1 MDLQWVDL
9 MYRYARLP
17 LHCFPHRAPSAP
29 GGTRGAIPTD
39 NGAARDLA
47 TT

>member
-17 LHCFPHRAPSAP
+17 LHCFPHRAPSAR
-29 GGTRGAIPTD
+29 TRGAIPTD

>member
-1 MDLQWVDL
+1 MLRRVVDLQWVDL

-17 LHCFPHRAPSAP
+17 LHCFPHGA
-29 GGTRGAIPTD
+29 GRGAIPTD
-39 NGAARDLA
+39 DGAARDLA